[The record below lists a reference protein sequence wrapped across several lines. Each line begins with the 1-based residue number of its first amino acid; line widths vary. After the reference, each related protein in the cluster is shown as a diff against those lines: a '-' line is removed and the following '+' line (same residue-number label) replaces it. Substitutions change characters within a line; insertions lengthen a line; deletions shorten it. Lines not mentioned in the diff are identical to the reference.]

1 LEQKSSSQIEQEKKR
16 LKQWL
21 KTLLKDRIDMFD
33 LNAHYDSAI
42 SFSENKNE
50 LLEKV
55 RLLIDPAVK
64 LEMDIKEAKQFENI
78 ETEKELRKVESE
90 VEDYNKEYEKE
101 LITDSIDLS
110 EFYSEVDTGI
120 KKIVGGY
127 INALFIKGIA
137 ATGKSFQIKK
147 ALTLIKADYVLVNG
161 DITEAYLYRV
171 LYENNGKIIWLQD
184 TSKVMTNLSSI
195 NKLKAALETEKKRVL
210 TKSSYSK
217 QQSDLPES
225 FIFTGKIIFDFNST
239 FGLPNGMRDDFEALM
254 SRGEVI
260 DVTFCY
266 EDICNIMLKVCK
278 EDWETE
284 VTKYMIKEY
293 EFKGE
298 NALNLRTQWHAFR
311 TYEFAEENELDW
323 RDELKKGFI
332 KKESHIR
339 RLVYRF
345 IGKKA
350 VRSGELAKLLIR
362 GKVFNSATTA
372 SRRIQEW
379 IYTGELYK
387 ISSEKRNF
395 YICLQPMSAIK
406 GERNEIQIKQRINI

>member
-1 LEQKSSSQIEQEKKR
+1 MENKTPGQVEQEKKR

-21 KTLLKDRIDMFD
+21 KTLLRDRTDMFD

-42 SFSENKNE
+42 SFDENKTE

-55 RLLIDPAVK
+55 RLLIDPSIK
-64 LEMDIKEAKQFENI
+64 MEMDAKEAKDFEEV
-78 ETEKELRKVESE
+78 ETDKTKRKVEAE
-90 VEDYNKEYEKE
+90 VDEYNREYKNE
-101 LITDSIDLS
+101 LKKDDIDLS
-110 EFYSEVDTGI
+110 EFYAEVNTGI
-120 KKIVGGY
+120 RKLNGGY
-127 INALFIKGIA
+127 INALFIKGVSG
-137 ATGKSFQIKK
+137 TGKSFQIKK
-147 ALTLIKADYVLVNG
+147 ELTLIDADYVLING
-161 DITEAYLYRV
+161 DITEAYLYRI

-217 QQSDLPES
+217 QQSDLPDN
-225 FIFTGKIIFDFNST
+225 FVFNGKLIFDFNST
-239 FGLPNGMRDDFEALM
+239 FGLPGGMRDDFEALL

-278 EDWETE
+278 EPWQRE
-284 VTKYMIKEY
+284 VTEFIISKY

-298 NALNLRTQWHAFR
+298 NALNLRTQWHAFG
-311 TYEFAEENELDW
+311 TYKYAIDNKLDW

-332 KKESHIR
+332 KKESHTR
-339 RLVYRF
+339 RLIYRF
-345 IGKKA
+345 IGKRA
-350 VRSGELAKLLIR
+350 VRSGELTKLLIR
-362 GKVFNSATTA
+362 GKIYHSGATA
-372 SRRIQEW
+372 RRRIKEW
-379 IYTGELYK
+379 IYTGEIYK

-395 YICLQPMSAIK
+395 YICLEPMSAIK
-406 GERNEIQIKQRINI
+406 GEKNEIQIKQRTM